1 MTRSANARSEDL
13 KRIPGL
19 FRRWELPEIFKANRD
34 YHIED
39 GGMHADGTPLFAL
52 FSYENA
58 PETDGES
65 RDAHGFYTA

>member
-1 MTRSANARSEDL
+1 MTYPANARSEDL

-19 FRRWELPEIFKANRD
+19 FRRWELPEIFTANRD

-39 GGMHADGTPLFAL
+39 GGVHADGTPLFAI

-58 PETDGES
+58 SETAGES
-65 RDAHGFYTA
+65 GDAHGLCAA